1 MTEQR
6 VMMAERKAIEVVART
21 IAITQDETELEFSM
35 AKQTMEIEPMATF
48 PKIGRTVQRQ
58 S

>member
-1 MTEQR
+1 
-6 VMMAERKAIEVVART
+6 MAERKAIEVVART